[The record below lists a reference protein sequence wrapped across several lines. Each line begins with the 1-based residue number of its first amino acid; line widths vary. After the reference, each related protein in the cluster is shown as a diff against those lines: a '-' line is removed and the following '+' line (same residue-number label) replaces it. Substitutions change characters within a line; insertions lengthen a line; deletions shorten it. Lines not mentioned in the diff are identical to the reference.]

1 MVGGLLLPGRDFIQQ
16 KIVCDSQR
24 KMEKLATKARE
35 VMEAAEKDYEN
46 WKEKVESV
54 GQKAVFNHD
63 EETTTIIYRYLVSI
77 ISQLRFPYLKP

>member
-1 MVGGLLLPGRDFIQQ
+1 
-16 KIVCDSQR
+16 
-24 KMEKLATKARE
+24 MEKLATKARE

-77 ISQLRFPYLKP
+77 ISQLRFPYLKPK